1 MMGSECDQ
9 GQGSAREKDQVSSC
23 DLSRDQGMTRD
34 QAKAEVT
41 IRQPWAGLGWG
52 CWGLTSLCLG
62 HWWDVSRRLLRCAL
76 TVVLLSSA

>member
-1 MMGSECDQ
+1 
-9 GQGSAREKDQVSSC
+9 
-23 DLSRDQGMTRD
+23 MTRD